1 VARLSLLLLLALCGC
16 DESSSRLFAVTVLDT
31 ARMDCKATT
40 NSDEIEQLTIDALA
54 DDIRRAWQKTQETYP
69 PTPLGRLLY
78 VVTIEQQVLAWFDP
92 AWGAE
97 ENPSHHRY
105 DDPGSVYQGELQDD
119 LIAANFEELI
129 NTDDVDEDFE
139 RELCGARPIARG
151 VLSLTDGDALQGRI
165 RWSDYSYIATADSAC
180 AASIVCSRDILVE
193 GAEID

>member
-1 VARLSLLLLLALCGC
+1 MSLLALCAC
-16 DESSSRLFAVTVLDT
+16 DDSSARLFAVTVLDT
-31 ARMDCKATT
+31 TGMECKATT
-40 NSDEIEQLTIDALA
+40 HSEQIAQETIDALA
-54 DDIRRAWQKTQETYP
+54 DDIRRAWQKTHETYP

-78 VVTIEQQVLAWFDP
+78 IVEIEQRVLSWFEP
-92 AWGAE
+92 SSGAE
-97 ENPSHHRY
+97 DTPSYHRY

-119 LIAANFEELI
+119 LVEASYEELV

-139 RELCGARPIARG
+139 RELCGPRPMARG

-180 AASIVCSRDILVE
+180 SADIVCARDILVE